1 MSEEENDISL
11 EEVQKHTTQKEKR
24 LSDMKKK
31 IEAMQQNIAKKKMVD
46 QSRINNNAI
55 KNIQPITIP
64 EMMNYK

>member
-46 QSRINNNAI
+46 
-55 KNIQPITIP
+55 
-64 EMMNYK
+64 

>member
-11 EEVQKHTTQKEKR
+11 EQVQKHTTQKEKR

-31 IEAMQQNIAKKKMVD
+31 IEAMQQNIAKKKMVE
-46 QSRINNNAI
+46 QSRINSNPV
-55 KNIQPITIP
+55 KNIHPITIP